1 MKKLPKTQ
9 NRRKK
14 RMQDLLKN
22 EITTPEQAQEYAL
35 SMLDMVKDEMDR
47 LKEYCKENENQL
59 AQELL
64 DRYRRMESN
73 WKTRLKYVEKKLK

>member
-9 NRRKK
+9 NGRKK

-35 SMLDMVKDEMDR
+35 LMLDMVKDEMDR

-73 WKTRLKYVEKKLK
+73 WKTRLKFVEKKLK